1 MTTPQQ
7 YQAPNADDFLMGGGG
22 APTAKFPVPGTT
34 VSGRITQKPTVEQ
47 QRDIKTGDAKFWGDG
62 NPMMQLV
69 VTVQTDLRDPSI
81 DEDDGRRRLFV
92 KGVMKNAVADAVRV
106 AGARGLEVGG
116 TLAVTYTHDGVAKER
131 GMSPPKQYTATYTAA
146 AQAALH
152 TPDPGTTATQQYT
165 PPLAA
170 PAPAAPP
177 VGLSPQQYAAAQ
189 QNPATQALLQ
199 QQQAQAASATAPPP
213 F

>member
-47 QRDIKTGDAKFWGDG
+47 QRDIKTGDAKFWSDG

-69 VTVQTDLRDPSI
+69 VTVQTDLRDPTI

-92 KGVMKNAVADAVRV
+92 KGVMKNAIADAVRN

-152 TPDPGTTATQQYT
+152 TPDPGT
-165 PPLAA
+165 A
-170 PAPAAPP
+170 PAPQQYASPAPVPAAAPP
-177 VGLSPQQYAAAQ
+177 AGLSPQQYAAAQ
-189 QNPATQALLQ
+189 QNPATQALLA
-199 QQQAQAASATAPPP
+199 QQQAQAASVATPPP